1 MHTLLPK
8 PDGHNQRGS
17 ETHLVTCSLGNL
29 ARGFRVALLHF
40 YFSCSRLSAGPGT
53 GQVRAELTELSS
65 ASLVFDTGCH
75 YVGQSDP
82 ELNNFPASTS
92 RVLTRGRGC
101 CAQLSV
107 QLLFTLASKCLSVNQ
122 FRWAPST
129 GFCDA
134 AQSDPMAGG
143 GISTVAT
150 VWLSD
155 PSSELRWAT
164 ASLGAAV
171 QGEGAEPWE
180 EC

>member
-1 MHTLLPK
+1 MLA
-8 PDGHNQRGS
+8 GQSCQGFQGS
-17 ETHLVTCSLGNL
+17 FTS
-29 ARGFRVALLHF
+29 FF
-40 YFSCSRLSAGPGT
+40 FFSCSRLSAGPGT

-107 QLLFTLASKCLSVNQ
+107 QLLFTLASKCSSVNQ

-134 AQSDPMAGG
+134 AWSDPWPEVE
-143 GISTVAT
+143 SQLRP
-150 VWLSD
+150 LSGLVTHLH
-155 PSSELRWAT
+155 S
-164 ASLGAAV
+164 
-171 QGEGAEPWE
+171 
-180 EC
+180 

>member
-1 MHTLLPK
+1 MLA
-8 PDGHNQRGS
+8 GQSCQGFQGS
-17 ETHLVTCSLGNL
+17 FTS
-29 ARGFRVALLHF
+29 FF
-40 YFSCSRLSAGPGT
+40 FSCSRLSAGPGT
-53 GQVRAELTELSS
+53 GQVRAELTELFS

-129 GFCDA
+129 GSCDA
-134 AQSDPMAGG
+134 AWSDPWPEVD
-143 GISTVAT
+143 SQLRP
-150 VWLSD
+150 LSGLVTHLQ
-155 PSSELRWAT
+155 S
-164 ASLGAAV
+164 
-171 QGEGAEPWE
+171 
-180 EC
+180 